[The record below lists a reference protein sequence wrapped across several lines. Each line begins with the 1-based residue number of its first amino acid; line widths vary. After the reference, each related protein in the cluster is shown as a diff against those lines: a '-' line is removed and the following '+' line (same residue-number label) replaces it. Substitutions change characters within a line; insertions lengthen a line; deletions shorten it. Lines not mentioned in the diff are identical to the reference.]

1 MTETLIDFKPITAA
15 DRKLYNE
22 FMPDGY
28 RRGCE
33 LSFANLVLW
42 GDQRAAL
49 IGDNIVIFSRFGRYT
64 TYPFPLGKADKRE
77 AIEAIIKD
85 SKKRGVPCRISS
97 LDEDGCEIISRLYP
111 DEFEFTTSEGSY
123 DYVYS
128 IEDLATL
135 AGKKYHSKKN
145 HLNRFIAEHP
155 NYKVETISCD
165 NITRVKNFVDDWFSQ
180 RTEIDPEEDYTME
193 IEAMERAFESYHEI
207 GMDGIVITDGEEIVA
222 MTMGAPM
229 TSDVFDVNFEKARG
243 DVRGAYTVVYYEFA
257 RYIRNKYP
265 DIRYLD
271 REEDMG
277 IEGLRQAKKSYHP
290 VYRVKKYKATLL
302 EK

>member
-1 MTETLIDFKPITAA
+1 MTETLIDFRPITAA
-15 DRKLYNE
+15 DRKLYDE

-28 RRGCE
+28 RRGYE

-42 GDQRAAL
+42 GDQRAAV

-85 SKKRGVPCRISS
+85 SKKRGVPCRISG

-155 NYKVETISCD
+155 NYKVEAISCD
-165 NITRVKNFVDDWFSQ
+165 NITRVKNFVDNWFSH
-180 RTEIDPEEDYTME
+180 RVETDPEEDYTME
-193 IEAMERAFESYHEI
+193 IEAMRRAFESYREI
-207 GMDGIVITDGEEIVA
+207 GMDGIVITDGGEIVA

-229 TSDVFDVNFEKARG
+229 TREVFDVNFEKARG
-243 DVRGAYTVVYYEFA
+243 DVRGAYTVVNYEFA